1 MKAIEINGE
10 IKVYNELPNSWKG
23 VMGNFSK
30 LSEEE
35 IQEYGFY
42 DVEIP
47 EYNSS
52 IQKLTNLT
60 FNESSKK
67 FIYQVEDLTWDETL
81 EELKENKINLLKSAT
96 KRYLADTDWYYI
108 RKLQRNVDVPS
119 EIETERNNFIS
130 RYNTKK
136 EEINA
141 LTSKADVVNYELE

>member
-108 RKLQRNVDVPS
+108 RKLQRDVDVPS

>member
-10 IKVYNELPNSWKG
+10 IKVYNKLPNSWKG

-30 LSEEE
+30 LSDEE
-35 IQEYGFY
+35 IKAYGFY

-81 EELKENKINLLKSAT
+81 EELKENKKNRLKFNV
-96 KRYLADTDWYYI
+96 KNKLRETDWYYI
-108 RKLQRNVDVPS
+108 RKLQRNIDVPA
-119 EIETERNNFIS
+119 EIEVERNTLLNQYDIE
-130 RYNTKK
+130 K
-136 EEINA
+136 EKINA
-141 LTSKADVVNYELE
+141 FTQKAEVIKYELE

>member
-67 FIYQVEDLTWDETL
+67 FIYQVENLTWDETL

-108 RKLQRNVDVPS
+108 RKLQRDVDVPS

>member
-1 MKAIEINGE
+1 MKAIQINGE
-10 IKVYNELPNSWKG
+10 IKVYNPLPNSWKG

-30 LSEEE
+30 LSDEE
-35 IQEYGFY
+35 IKSYGFY

-96 KRYLADTDWYYI
+96 NRYLADTDWYYI
-108 RKLQRNVDVPS
+108 RKLQRDIDVPS

>member
-1 MKAIEINGE
+1 MKAIEINGN
-10 IKVYNELPNSWKG
+10 IKVYSKLPNSWEG

-35 IQEYGFY
+35 IQGYGFY

-47 EYNSS
+47 EYNPS

-67 FIYQVEDLTWDETL
+67 FIYQVENLTWNETL
-81 EELKENKINLLKSAT
+81 EELKENKISLLKSAT
-96 KRYLADTDWYYI
+96 NRYLADTDWYYI
-108 RKLQRNVDVPS
+108 RKLQRDINVPS

-141 LTSKADVVNYELE
+141 LTSKAKVVNYELE